1 MLSRVT
7 DFRSWVYSL
16 WSLQILHSPVSTNEP
31 SASSGRLSSIFSMC
45 TLPWAD
51 RNENTAIYFIRT
63 SRLSTVAGE
72 GVNYFINFNMFDCQ
86 MTAINVPQLGSTPN
100 WTYPI
105 LKNGFLTKQTVT
117 NHTRNSDKC
126 GCHLSE
132 NVDDW
137 TWKIQNLFREKSSTP
152 APKHANVKDWV
163 WQMQKG
169 QTRKSRYRQGQ
180 IQSPVKQTNQNCVKV
195 AAPSYVI
202 CCMLH
207 AYIG

>member
-16 WSLQILHSPVSTNEP
+16 CSLQILHSPVSTSEP

-51 RNENTAIYFIRT
+51 RNENTAIYLIRT
-63 SRLSTVAGE
+63 SRLSTNAGE

-86 MTAINVPQLGSTPN
+86 MTAINVPQLGYTPNWTTPN

-105 LKNGFLTKQTVT
+105 LKDGFRYLTKQTVT

-126 GCHLSE
+126 GCHLSA

-137 TWKIQNLFREKSSTP
+137 TWKIQILFREKSSTP
-152 APKHANVKDWV
+152 APKNANVKD
-163 WQMQKG
+163 
-169 QTRKSRYRQGQ
+169 
-180 IQSPVKQTNQNCVKV
+180 
-195 AAPSYVI
+195 
-202 CCMLH
+202 
-207 AYIG
+207 